1 MPDDVLA
8 AERAVH
14 EVRSR
19 IGALRD
25 ACAADPPPSFE
36 GLLDVALD
44 ELDRVG
50 DEMARMLD
58 LLYAHA
64 EPTPPALAERHREHD
79 YVRQL
84 FAETP
89 VPVVVLAATGEIRR
103 GNQAAAGLLE
113 LPLGYLT
120 GKPLFAFLDP
130 STVAIARAKLA
141 AVLRDGDRQ
150 SMDVRLR
157 RSDGLLSVTFLL
169 QPILGPGRGGP
180 QVLAAVTSLTPLTPL
195 TPLAPLHPRAD
206 HTAGREAQRS
216 WRAAAALDLVLDCA
230 RLLLEA
236 SRRSSRD
243 VAHLLAARLVVDF
256 ADWVIIDC
264 LQGRASLARSVVAG
278 GQDVLRGVLA
288 GLDPDAN
295 LLARLVVQAGEPL
308 LRAHLDDLTLLG
320 ALPDG
325 RTALGAMGAGSVL
338 GVPIS
343 HGGRLVG
350 ALCAVR
356 AAGRGY
362 FTLTDQRILGEL
374 AGLLGGCVG
383 VRALA

>member
-14 EVRSR
+14 DVRSR

-25 ACAADPPPSFE
+25 ACGADPPPSFE
-36 GLLDVALD
+36 SLLDVALG
-44 ELDRVG
+44 ELDRVD

-58 LLYAHA
+58 LLYAYA
-64 EPTPPALAERHREHD
+64 EPVSPALAARHREQE
-79 YVRQL
+79 YLRQL

-89 VPVVVLAATGEIRR
+89 VPVLALAATGEIRR
-103 GNQAAAGLLE
+103 GNHAAAGLLE

-130 STVAIARAKLA
+130 STVAIARAKLP
-141 AVLRDGDRQ
+141 AVLRDRDQQ
-150 SMDVRLR
+150 SMEVRIR
-157 RSDGLLSVTFLL
+157 RSEGLLSVTFIL
-169 QPILGPGRGGP
+169 QPFLGPGRSGP
-180 QVLAAVTSLTPLTPL
+180 RVLAAATS
-195 TPLAPLHPRAD
+195 LAPLHPPAD
-206 HTAGREAQRS
+206 HATGREAQRS
-216 WRAAAALDLVLDCA
+216 WHAASALDLVFDCA
-230 RLLLEA
+230 RLLLDA
-236 SRRSSRD
+236 TRRCPRD
-243 VAHLLAARLVVDF
+243 VERLLAGRLADDF

-264 LQGRASLARSVVAG
+264 LRGRASLVRTGVAG
-278 GQDVLRGVLA
+278 RQEALRGKLA

-295 LLARLVVQAGEPL
+295 LLARLVVQTGEPL

-325 RTALGAMGAGSVL
+325 RTVLGAIGAGSVL
-338 GVPIS
+338 AVPIS
-343 HGGRLVG
+343 HGERLVG

-362 FTLTDQRILGEL
+362 FTLTDQRTLGEL
-374 AGLLGGCVG
+374 AGLLGGCIG